1 MARTEITTT
10 TTRYISPTGNDT
22 NDGLT
27 ALTPWRTR
35 QYAWNKCQ
43 RDFDLRGGQVVLQLN
58 PGSAFTDEVAFAGLF
73 VGQTSA
79 DDVVFQ
85 GNISDKWSTSV
96 STVNNSFFGFERAA
110 FKVQYL
116 KLDSVNGAGICS
128 MTYSKIN
135 YNDIV
140 FGNAGA
146 AYVLASKNGQTVGG
160 IAGAQYI
167 ALGSAPNVLSASAGG
182 CNILISGTMQ
192 FWGTPQFLSGFAY
205 AFESGNV
212 TSHGM
217 TWDQTT
223 YGHAV
228 GPKYQIDGFGTIY
241 GSNNP
246 SGDLPGTSAGFING
260 GRGQYI

>member
-1 MARTEITTT
+1 MARTEIFTP
-10 TTRYISPTGNDT
+10 TTRYLDPAGNDG

-27 ALTPWRTR
+27 PLTAWRTR
-35 QYAWNKCQ
+35 QYAFDRCQ
-43 RDFDLRGGQVVLQLN
+43 RDFDLRGGTVTFQMAAAGLFSDDNSL
-58 PGSAFTDEVAFAGLF
+58 AGLF
-73 VGQTSA
+73 VGQRSA
-79 DDVVFQ
+79 DDIIFQ
-85 GNISDKWSTSV
+85 GDPNNIWGCNAWT
-96 STVNNSFFGFERAA
+96 TNNSFFAFERAA
-110 FKVQYL
+110 FTVRYMRL
-116 KLDSVNGAGICS
+116 KSANGAGICS
-128 MTYSKIN
+128 MTYSKVN
-135 YNDIV
+135 YDNVIFDAC
-140 FGNAGA
+140 GS

-160 IAGAQYI
+160 LAGAQYI
-167 ALGSAPNVLSASAGG
+167 AVGSAPNALSASAGG

-192 FWGTPQFLSGFAY
+192 FYGTPQFASGFAY